1 MCFLV
6 MPVIINRLTQILL
19 IAFYCTYF
27 STVILL
33 MSRPTRAILN
43 WANYRHN
50 YELARKLADG
60 MAYAVVKANG
70 YGHGMLNC
78 ARALSEADGFAVACV
93 DEEHDVT
100 PTVIDVRP
108 PTAILWHHRHLAA
121 LKLDAARLLDAI
133 QVLHRHKRQQSHP
146 LRLRLWH
153 NLTCHDRSHSPLQ
166 PHKPCRRLAFEQV
179 HNCDDNWPSLEW
191 HELDET

>member
-60 MAYAVVKANG
+60 MAYGLLRRIG
-70 YGHGMLNC
+70 YGQGCLNC
-78 ARALSEADGFAVACV
+78 AKALGEADGFVLAGSEKAFGFGQ
-93 DEEHDVT
+93 EECK
-100 PTVIDVRP
+100 RP
-108 PTAILWHHRHLAA
+108 
-121 LKLDAARLLDAI
+121 
-133 QVLHRHKRQQSHP
+133 
-146 LRLRLWH
+146 
-153 NLTCHDRSHSPLQ
+153 NLCLQ
-166 PHKPCRRLAFEQV
+166 GA
-179 HNCDDNWPSLEW
+179 
-191 HELDET
+191 

>member
-70 YGHGMLNC
+70 YGHGTLNC

-93 DEEHDVT
+93 DEALGLRQAGVQRPILVLQGAYDATEWQLAGEHQLQLV
-100 PTVIDVRP
+100 
-108 PTAILWHHRHLAA
+108 LHHA
-121 LKLDAARLLDAI
+121 
-133 QVLHRHKRQQSHP
+133 LHRHKRQQSHP